1 MNIKSLLLGSAAA
14 LAAVSGAQAADAI
27 VAAEPEP
34 MEYVRV
40 CDAFG
45 AGYFYIP
52 GSETCLKIGGYVR
65 FQVEFGENS
74 YDAGANPST
83 TLTPAAAATQR
94 DAWDLQTQAYLT
106 ATAKTDTEL
115 GALTSVIA
123 LEGDISYD
131 DTANTAFYVDEA
143 YLSLGGLK
151 AGVFYSYWDTG
162 IAGETDDLGSQ
173 TRFASIGY
181 EYAADAF
188 TVGVFLD
195 EIEHSMTRGT
205 SGYRNGYH
213 NVGIDGQV
221 SASLGGVTLALL
233 GAYDV
238 EAEDGTIRGMASAA
252 IGPGTLNLAGY
263 YATGVNVYGK
273 EFEWAVA
280 ASYALKATDKLT
292 ITPAI
297 STRLTPSTVLA
308 PALAPLTSGRLA
320 FCLTTRSL
328 PVSQPSSTYS
338 TPTRSRPMASAAGS
352 VCSAISNRHHI

>member
-65 FQVEFGENS
+65 FQVEFGEEINGVGI
-74 YDAGANPST
+74 YQPGAPLQN
-83 TLTPAAAATQR
+83 

-115 GALTSVIA
+115 GALTSVIG

-131 DTANTAFYVDEA
+131 DTNAFYVDEA

-151 AGVFYSYWDTG
+151 AGVFYSYWDAG
-162 IAGETDDLGSQ
+162 IAGESDDLKSQ
-173 TRFASIGY
+173 DRFTSIGY
-181 EYAADAF
+181 EYTSDAF

-195 EIEHSMTRGT
+195 EIEHSMTRGIL
-205 SGYRNGYH
+205 GYRNGYH
-213 NVGIDGQV
+213 NVGIESQV
-221 SASLGGVTLALL
+221 SATLGGVTLALL
-233 GAYDV
+233 GGYDV
-238 EAEDGTIRGMASAA
+238 EAEDGTIRAIATAA
-252 IGPGTLNLAGY
+252 IGPGTLNLGGY

-273 EFEWAVA
+273 EAEWSVA
-280 ASYALKATDKLT
+280 ASYSLKATDKLT
-292 ITPAI
+292 IIPGYAYGGN
-297 STRLTPSTVLA
+297 LLN
-308 PALAPLTSGRLA
+308 
-320 FCLTTRSL
+320 
-328 PVSQPSSTYS
+328 
-338 TPTRSRPMASAAGS
+338 AAGTGFGNTDAWRAGVLFEYQVVSGLTAKLNVQYTDSIVDES
-352 VCSAISNRHHI
+352 VGGWFRLQRDF